1 MKYSIHLNVY
11 DGPLDLLCDMISKQ
25 KIDIKDI
32 SIIEITK
39 QYLAYINMLE
49 AMDLEV
55 TSDFITMATKLL
67 EIKSKYLLFSQRE
80 LDEEEDPRLEL
91 MEQLK
96 EYKKYKKASEV
107 LKDSVDYL
115 NQPYYRN
122 REEII
127 IDDKVDLNEI
137 SIESIKSIL
146 PYIFKVKN
154 IEEENE
160 TKKDER
166 LNKIVRGKIISV
178 EEKIEYIQN
187 ILTTAD
193 KISFNNIIKDNTKD
207 EVIATFLS
215 LLELIKSK
223 EIVVVQE
230 NFFEDIIIK
239 KQLRWH
245 EDIQKGL
252 MIIGDRMLLIMFAY
266 GEPISVKE
274 LNYAINEELSPKE
287 IEYMLNLLKDEYEE
301 QNRGIQII
309 KLEDRYQMCTNK
321 DYTPYIKKVLE
332 PKRKKTL
339 SQATLETLTI
349 IAYKQPITKVE
360 IENIRGVKCD
370 KVLQTLL
377 ENSLIR
383 EAGRLNKIG
392 KPIIYKT
399 TDEFLKLLNIEKLED
414 LPPIEEF
421 EENIKM
427 K

>member
-178 EEKIEYIQN
+178 EERIEYIQN

-239 KQLRWH
+239 K
-245 EDIQKGL
+245 
-252 MIIGDRMLLIMFAY
+252 
-266 GEPISVKE
+266 
-274 LNYAINEELSPKE
+274 N
-287 IEYMLNLLKDEYEE
+287 
-301 QNRGIQII
+301 
-309 KLEDRYQMCTNK
+309 
-321 DYTPYIKKVLE
+321 
-332 PKRKKTL
+332 
-339 SQATLETLTI
+339 
-349 IAYKQPITKVE
+349 
-360 IENIRGVKCD
+360 
-370 KVLQTLL
+370 L
-377 ENSLIR
+377 EN
-383 EAGRLNKIG
+383 
-392 KPIIYKT
+392 
-399 TDEFLKLLNIEKLED
+399 
-414 LPPIEEF
+414 
-421 EENIKM
+421 
-427 K
+427 

>member
-223 EIVVVQE
+223 EIVVVQ
-230 NFFEDIIIK
+230 
-239 KQLRWH
+239 
-245 EDIQKGL
+245 
-252 MIIGDRMLLIMFAY
+252 
-266 GEPISVKE
+266 
-274 LNYAINEELSPKE
+274 
-287 IEYMLNLLKDEYEE
+287 
-301 QNRGIQII
+301 
-309 KLEDRYQMCTNK
+309 
-321 DYTPYIKKVLE
+321 
-332 PKRKKTL
+332 
-339 SQATLETLTI
+339 
-349 IAYKQPITKVE
+349 
-360 IENIRGVKCD
+360 
-370 KVLQTLL
+370 
-377 ENSLIR
+377 
-383 EAGRLNKIG
+383 
-392 KPIIYKT
+392 
-399 TDEFLKLLNIEKLED
+399 
-414 LPPIEEF
+414 
-421 EENIKM
+421 
-427 K
+427 

>member
-193 KISFNNIIKDNTKD
+193 KIWT
-207 EVIATFLS
+207 
-215 LLELIKSK
+215 
-223 EIVVVQE
+223 
-230 NFFEDIIIK
+230 
-239 KQLRWH
+239 
-245 EDIQKGL
+245 G
-252 MIIGDRMLLIMFAY
+252 
-266 GEPISVKE
+266 
-274 LNYAINEELSPKE
+274 SP
-287 IEYMLNLLKDEYEE
+287 
-301 QNRGIQII
+301 RS
-309 KLEDRYQMCTNK
+309 R
-321 DYTPYIKKVLE
+321 
-332 PKRKKTL
+332 
-339 SQATLETLTI
+339 S
-349 IAYKQPITKVE
+349 
-360 IENIRGVKCD
+360 
-370 KVLQTLL
+370 
-377 ENSLIR
+377 
-383 EAGRLNKIG
+383 
-392 KPIIYKT
+392 
-399 TDEFLKLLNIEKLED
+399 
-414 LPPIEEF
+414 
-421 EENIKM
+421 
-427 K
+427 

>member
-122 REEII
+122 REQII

-239 KQLRWH
+239 K
-245 EDIQKGL
+245 
-252 MIIGDRMLLIMFAY
+252 
-266 GEPISVKE
+266 
-274 LNYAINEELSPKE
+274 N
-287 IEYMLNLLKDEYEE
+287 
-301 QNRGIQII
+301 
-309 KLEDRYQMCTNK
+309 
-321 DYTPYIKKVLE
+321 
-332 PKRKKTL
+332 
-339 SQATLETLTI
+339 
-349 IAYKQPITKVE
+349 
-360 IENIRGVKCD
+360 
-370 KVLQTLL
+370 L
-377 ENSLIR
+377 EN
-383 EAGRLNKIG
+383 
-392 KPIIYKT
+392 
-399 TDEFLKLLNIEKLED
+399 
-414 LPPIEEF
+414 
-421 EENIKM
+421 
-427 K
+427 

>member
-137 SIESIKSIL
+137 SIDSIKSIL

-215 LLELIKSK
+215 LLELIKAK

-239 KQLRWH
+239 K
-245 EDIQKGL
+245 
-252 MIIGDRMLLIMFAY
+252 
-266 GEPISVKE
+266 
-274 LNYAINEELSPKE
+274 N
-287 IEYMLNLLKDEYEE
+287 
-301 QNRGIQII
+301 
-309 KLEDRYQMCTNK
+309 
-321 DYTPYIKKVLE
+321 
-332 PKRKKTL
+332 
-339 SQATLETLTI
+339 
-349 IAYKQPITKVE
+349 
-360 IENIRGVKCD
+360 
-370 KVLQTLL
+370 L
-377 ENSLIR
+377 EN
-383 EAGRLNKIG
+383 
-392 KPIIYKT
+392 
-399 TDEFLKLLNIEKLED
+399 
-414 LPPIEEF
+414 
-421 EENIKM
+421 
-427 K
+427 

>member
-67 EIKSKYLLFSQRE
+67 AIKSKYLLFSQRE

-239 KQLRWH
+239 K
-245 EDIQKGL
+245 
-252 MIIGDRMLLIMFAY
+252 
-266 GEPISVKE
+266 
-274 LNYAINEELSPKE
+274 N
-287 IEYMLNLLKDEYEE
+287 
-301 QNRGIQII
+301 
-309 KLEDRYQMCTNK
+309 
-321 DYTPYIKKVLE
+321 
-332 PKRKKTL
+332 
-339 SQATLETLTI
+339 
-349 IAYKQPITKVE
+349 
-360 IENIRGVKCD
+360 
-370 KVLQTLL
+370 L
-377 ENSLIR
+377 EN
-383 EAGRLNKIG
+383 
-392 KPIIYKT
+392 
-399 TDEFLKLLNIEKLED
+399 
-414 LPPIEEF
+414 
-421 EENIKM
+421 
-427 K
+427 

>member
-49 AMDLEV
+49 SMDLEV

-80 LDEEEDPRLEL
+80 LDEDEDPRLEL

-107 LKDSVDYL
+107 LKDNVDYL
-115 NQPYYRN
+115 NQPYFRT

-127 IDDKVDLNEI
+127 IDDKIDLSEI

-154 IEEENE
+154 IEEEK

-166 LNKIVRGKIISV
+166 LNKIVRGKIVSV
-178 EEKIEYIQN
+178 EEKIEYIEN
-187 ILTTAD
+187 ILKTTD
-193 KISFNNIIKDNTKD
+193 NISFNKIIQNNTKD

-215 LLELIKSK
+215 LLELMKAK
-223 EIVVVQE
+223 RIVVVQE

-239 KQLRWH
+239 K
-245 EDIQKGL
+245 
-252 MIIGDRMLLIMFAY
+252 
-266 GEPISVKE
+266 
-274 LNYAINEELSPKE
+274 N
-287 IEYMLNLLKDEYEE
+287 
-301 QNRGIQII
+301 
-309 KLEDRYQMCTNK
+309 
-321 DYTPYIKKVLE
+321 
-332 PKRKKTL
+332 
-339 SQATLETLTI
+339 
-349 IAYKQPITKVE
+349 
-360 IENIRGVKCD
+360 
-370 KVLQTLL
+370 L
-377 ENSLIR
+377 EN
-383 EAGRLNKIG
+383 
-392 KPIIYKT
+392 
-399 TDEFLKLLNIEKLED
+399 
-414 LPPIEEF
+414 
-421 EENIKM
+421 
-427 K
+427 

>member
-39 QYLAYINMLE
+39 QYLAYLNMLE
-49 AMDLEV
+49 EMDLEV

-107 LKDSVDYL
+107 LKDNVDYL
-115 NQPYYRN
+115 NQPYYRT

-127 IDDKVDLNEI
+127 IDDKMDLSEI

-154 IEEENE
+154 IKDEE

-178 EEKIEYIQN
+178 EEKIQYIENILMTINRVSFNKIIQN
-187 ILTTAD
+187 
-193 KISFNNIIKDNTKD
+193 NTKE

-215 LLELIKSK
+215 LLELMKSK
-223 EIVVVQE
+223 RIVVIQE

-239 KQLRWH
+239 K
-245 EDIQKGL
+245 
-252 MIIGDRMLLIMFAY
+252 
-266 GEPISVKE
+266 
-274 LNYAINEELSPKE
+274 N
-287 IEYMLNLLKDEYEE
+287 
-301 QNRGIQII
+301 
-309 KLEDRYQMCTNK
+309 
-321 DYTPYIKKVLE
+321 
-332 PKRKKTL
+332 
-339 SQATLETLTI
+339 
-349 IAYKQPITKVE
+349 
-360 IENIRGVKCD
+360 
-370 KVLQTLL
+370 L
-377 ENSLIR
+377 EN
-383 EAGRLNKIG
+383 
-392 KPIIYKT
+392 
-399 TDEFLKLLNIEKLED
+399 
-414 LPPIEEF
+414 
-421 EENIKM
+421 
-427 K
+427 

>member
-1 MKYSIHLNVY
+1 
-11 DGPLDLLCDMISKQ
+11 MISKQ

-154 IEEENE
+154 IEEENK

-239 KQLRWH
+239 K
-245 EDIQKGL
+245 
-252 MIIGDRMLLIMFAY
+252 
-266 GEPISVKE
+266 
-274 LNYAINEELSPKE
+274 N
-287 IEYMLNLLKDEYEE
+287 
-301 QNRGIQII
+301 
-309 KLEDRYQMCTNK
+309 
-321 DYTPYIKKVLE
+321 
-332 PKRKKTL
+332 
-339 SQATLETLTI
+339 
-349 IAYKQPITKVE
+349 
-360 IENIRGVKCD
+360 
-370 KVLQTLL
+370 L
-377 ENSLIR
+377 EN
-383 EAGRLNKIG
+383 
-392 KPIIYKT
+392 
-399 TDEFLKLLNIEKLED
+399 
-414 LPPIEEF
+414 
-421 EENIKM
+421 
-427 K
+427 

>member
-193 KISFNNIIKDNTKD
+193 KISFNNIIKDNTND

-239 KQLRWH
+239 K
-245 EDIQKGL
+245 
-252 MIIGDRMLLIMFAY
+252 
-266 GEPISVKE
+266 
-274 LNYAINEELSPKE
+274 N
-287 IEYMLNLLKDEYEE
+287 
-301 QNRGIQII
+301 
-309 KLEDRYQMCTNK
+309 
-321 DYTPYIKKVLE
+321 
-332 PKRKKTL
+332 
-339 SQATLETLTI
+339 
-349 IAYKQPITKVE
+349 
-360 IENIRGVKCD
+360 
-370 KVLQTLL
+370 L
-377 ENSLIR
+377 EN
-383 EAGRLNKIG
+383 
-392 KPIIYKT
+392 
-399 TDEFLKLLNIEKLED
+399 
-414 LPPIEEF
+414 
-421 EENIKM
+421 
-427 K
+427 

>member
-11 DGPLDLLCDMISKQ
+11 DGPLDFLCDMISKQ

-154 IEEENE
+154 VEEENE

-187 ILTTAD
+187 ILTTTD

-239 KQLRWH
+239 K
-245 EDIQKGL
+245 
-252 MIIGDRMLLIMFAY
+252 
-266 GEPISVKE
+266 
-274 LNYAINEELSPKE
+274 N
-287 IEYMLNLLKDEYEE
+287 
-301 QNRGIQII
+301 
-309 KLEDRYQMCTNK
+309 
-321 DYTPYIKKVLE
+321 
-332 PKRKKTL
+332 
-339 SQATLETLTI
+339 
-349 IAYKQPITKVE
+349 
-360 IENIRGVKCD
+360 
-370 KVLQTLL
+370 L
-377 ENSLIR
+377 EN
-383 EAGRLNKIG
+383 
-392 KPIIYKT
+392 
-399 TDEFLKLLNIEKLED
+399 
-414 LPPIEEF
+414 
-421 EENIKM
+421 
-427 K
+427 

>member
-215 LLELIKSK
+215 LLELMKSK
-223 EIVVVQE
+223 KIVVVQE

-239 KQLRWH
+239 K
-245 EDIQKGL
+245 
-252 MIIGDRMLLIMFAY
+252 
-266 GEPISVKE
+266 
-274 LNYAINEELSPKE
+274 N
-287 IEYMLNLLKDEYEE
+287 
-301 QNRGIQII
+301 
-309 KLEDRYQMCTNK
+309 
-321 DYTPYIKKVLE
+321 
-332 PKRKKTL
+332 
-339 SQATLETLTI
+339 
-349 IAYKQPITKVE
+349 
-360 IENIRGVKCD
+360 
-370 KVLQTLL
+370 L
-377 ENSLIR
+377 EN
-383 EAGRLNKIG
+383 
-392 KPIIYKT
+392 
-399 TDEFLKLLNIEKLED
+399 
-414 LPPIEEF
+414 
-421 EENIKM
+421 
-427 K
+427 

>member
-1 MKYSIHLNVY
+1 MKYSIDLNVY

-239 KQLRWH
+239 K
-245 EDIQKGL
+245 
-252 MIIGDRMLLIMFAY
+252 
-266 GEPISVKE
+266 
-274 LNYAINEELSPKE
+274 N
-287 IEYMLNLLKDEYEE
+287 
-301 QNRGIQII
+301 
-309 KLEDRYQMCTNK
+309 
-321 DYTPYIKKVLE
+321 
-332 PKRKKTL
+332 
-339 SQATLETLTI
+339 
-349 IAYKQPITKVE
+349 
-360 IENIRGVKCD
+360 
-370 KVLQTLL
+370 L
-377 ENSLIR
+377 EN
-383 EAGRLNKIG
+383 
-392 KPIIYKT
+392 
-399 TDEFLKLLNIEKLED
+399 
-414 LPPIEEF
+414 
-421 EENIKM
+421 
-427 K
+427 

>member
-80 LDEEEDPRLEL
+80 LDEEDPRLEL

-223 EIVVVQE
+223 EFVVVQE

-239 KQLRWH
+239 K
-245 EDIQKGL
+245 
-252 MIIGDRMLLIMFAY
+252 
-266 GEPISVKE
+266 
-274 LNYAINEELSPKE
+274 N
-287 IEYMLNLLKDEYEE
+287 
-301 QNRGIQII
+301 
-309 KLEDRYQMCTNK
+309 
-321 DYTPYIKKVLE
+321 
-332 PKRKKTL
+332 
-339 SQATLETLTI
+339 
-349 IAYKQPITKVE
+349 
-360 IENIRGVKCD
+360 
-370 KVLQTLL
+370 L
-377 ENSLIR
+377 EN
-383 EAGRLNKIG
+383 
-392 KPIIYKT
+392 
-399 TDEFLKLLNIEKLED
+399 
-414 LPPIEEF
+414 
-421 EENIKM
+421 
-427 K
+427 

>member
-49 AMDLEV
+49 SMDLEV

-67 EIKSKYLLFSQRE
+67 EIKSKYLLFSQRD

-239 KQLRWH
+239 K
-245 EDIQKGL
+245 
-252 MIIGDRMLLIMFAY
+252 
-266 GEPISVKE
+266 
-274 LNYAINEELSPKE
+274 N
-287 IEYMLNLLKDEYEE
+287 
-301 QNRGIQII
+301 
-309 KLEDRYQMCTNK
+309 
-321 DYTPYIKKVLE
+321 
-332 PKRKKTL
+332 
-339 SQATLETLTI
+339 
-349 IAYKQPITKVE
+349 
-360 IENIRGVKCD
+360 
-370 KVLQTLL
+370 L
-377 ENSLIR
+377 EN
-383 EAGRLNKIG
+383 
-392 KPIIYKT
+392 
-399 TDEFLKLLNIEKLED
+399 
-414 LPPIEEF
+414 
-421 EENIKM
+421 
-427 K
+427 

>member
-146 PYIFKVKN
+146 PYVFKVKN

-239 KQLRWH
+239 K
-245 EDIQKGL
+245 
-252 MIIGDRMLLIMFAY
+252 
-266 GEPISVKE
+266 
-274 LNYAINEELSPKE
+274 N
-287 IEYMLNLLKDEYEE
+287 
-301 QNRGIQII
+301 
-309 KLEDRYQMCTNK
+309 
-321 DYTPYIKKVLE
+321 
-332 PKRKKTL
+332 
-339 SQATLETLTI
+339 
-349 IAYKQPITKVE
+349 
-360 IENIRGVKCD
+360 
-370 KVLQTLL
+370 L
-377 ENSLIR
+377 EN
-383 EAGRLNKIG
+383 
-392 KPIIYKT
+392 
-399 TDEFLKLLNIEKLED
+399 
-414 LPPIEEF
+414 
-421 EENIKM
+421 
-427 K
+427 

>member
-107 LKDSVDYL
+107 LKENLDYL

-154 IEEENE
+154 VKEENE

-178 EEKIEYIQN
+178 EEKIEYIEN
-187 ILTTAD
+187 ILLNND
-193 KISFNNIIKDNTKD
+193 KISFNKIIENNSKD

-223 EIVVVQE
+223 KIVVVQE

-239 KQLRWH
+239 K
-245 EDIQKGL
+245 
-252 MIIGDRMLLIMFAY
+252 
-266 GEPISVKE
+266 
-274 LNYAINEELSPKE
+274 N
-287 IEYMLNLLKDEYEE
+287 
-301 QNRGIQII
+301 
-309 KLEDRYQMCTNK
+309 
-321 DYTPYIKKVLE
+321 
-332 PKRKKTL
+332 
-339 SQATLETLTI
+339 
-349 IAYKQPITKVE
+349 
-360 IENIRGVKCD
+360 
-370 KVLQTLL
+370 L
-377 ENSLIR
+377 EN
-383 EAGRLNKIG
+383 
-392 KPIIYKT
+392 
-399 TDEFLKLLNIEKLED
+399 
-414 LPPIEEF
+414 
-421 EENIKM
+421 
-427 K
+427 

>member
-107 LKDSVDYL
+107 IKDSVDYL

-239 KQLRWH
+239 K
-245 EDIQKGL
+245 
-252 MIIGDRMLLIMFAY
+252 
-266 GEPISVKE
+266 
-274 LNYAINEELSPKE
+274 N
-287 IEYMLNLLKDEYEE
+287 
-301 QNRGIQII
+301 
-309 KLEDRYQMCTNK
+309 
-321 DYTPYIKKVLE
+321 
-332 PKRKKTL
+332 
-339 SQATLETLTI
+339 
-349 IAYKQPITKVE
+349 
-360 IENIRGVKCD
+360 
-370 KVLQTLL
+370 L
-377 ENSLIR
+377 EN
-383 EAGRLNKIG
+383 
-392 KPIIYKT
+392 
-399 TDEFLKLLNIEKLED
+399 
-414 LPPIEEF
+414 
-421 EENIKM
+421 
-427 K
+427 

>member
-154 IEEENE
+154 VEEENE

-187 ILTTAD
+187 ILTTTD

-215 LLELIKSK
+215 LLELIKAK

-239 KQLRWH
+239 K
-245 EDIQKGL
+245 
-252 MIIGDRMLLIMFAY
+252 
-266 GEPISVKE
+266 
-274 LNYAINEELSPKE
+274 N
-287 IEYMLNLLKDEYEE
+287 
-301 QNRGIQII
+301 
-309 KLEDRYQMCTNK
+309 
-321 DYTPYIKKVLE
+321 
-332 PKRKKTL
+332 
-339 SQATLETLTI
+339 
-349 IAYKQPITKVE
+349 
-360 IENIRGVKCD
+360 
-370 KVLQTLL
+370 L
-377 ENSLIR
+377 EN
-383 EAGRLNKIG
+383 
-392 KPIIYKT
+392 
-399 TDEFLKLLNIEKLED
+399 
-414 LPPIEEF
+414 
-421 EENIKM
+421 
-427 K
+427 

>member
-137 SIESIKSIL
+137 SIDSIKSIL

-193 KISFNNIIKDNTKD
+193 KISFNNII
-207 EVIATFLS
+207 
-215 LLELIKSK
+215 ELIKSK

-239 KQLRWH
+239 K
-245 EDIQKGL
+245 
-252 MIIGDRMLLIMFAY
+252 
-266 GEPISVKE
+266 
-274 LNYAINEELSPKE
+274 N
-287 IEYMLNLLKDEYEE
+287 
-301 QNRGIQII
+301 
-309 KLEDRYQMCTNK
+309 
-321 DYTPYIKKVLE
+321 
-332 PKRKKTL
+332 
-339 SQATLETLTI
+339 
-349 IAYKQPITKVE
+349 
-360 IENIRGVKCD
+360 
-370 KVLQTLL
+370 L
-377 ENSLIR
+377 EN
-383 EAGRLNKIG
+383 
-392 KPIIYKT
+392 
-399 TDEFLKLLNIEKLED
+399 
-414 LPPIEEF
+414 
-421 EENIKM
+421 
-427 K
+427 

>member
-1 MKYSIHLNVY
+1 
-11 DGPLDLLCDMISKQ
+11 
-25 KIDIKDI
+25 
-32 SIIEITK
+32 
-39 QYLAYINMLE
+39 
-49 AMDLEV
+49 MDLEV

-91 MEQLK
+91 MEQIK

-137 SIESIKSIL
+137 SIDSIKSIL

-215 LLELIKSK
+215 LLELIKAK

-239 KQLRWH
+239 K
-245 EDIQKGL
+245 
-252 MIIGDRMLLIMFAY
+252 
-266 GEPISVKE
+266 
-274 LNYAINEELSPKE
+274 N
-287 IEYMLNLLKDEYEE
+287 
-301 QNRGIQII
+301 
-309 KLEDRYQMCTNK
+309 
-321 DYTPYIKKVLE
+321 
-332 PKRKKTL
+332 
-339 SQATLETLTI
+339 
-349 IAYKQPITKVE
+349 
-360 IENIRGVKCD
+360 
-370 KVLQTLL
+370 L
-377 ENSLIR
+377 EN
-383 EAGRLNKIG
+383 
-392 KPIIYKT
+392 
-399 TDEFLKLLNIEKLED
+399 
-414 LPPIEEF
+414 
-421 EENIKM
+421 
-427 K
+427 

>member
-122 REEII
+122 REEIF

-187 ILTTAD
+187 
-193 KISFNNIIKDNTKD
+193 KNIS
-207 EVIATFLS
+207 E
-215 LLELIKSK
+215 
-223 EIVVVQE
+223 
-230 NFFEDIIIK
+230 
-239 KQLRWH
+239 
-245 EDIQKGL
+245 
-252 MIIGDRMLLIMFAY
+252 
-266 GEPISVKE
+266 
-274 LNYAINEELSPKE
+274 
-287 IEYMLNLLKDEYEE
+287 
-301 QNRGIQII
+301 
-309 KLEDRYQMCTNK
+309 
-321 DYTPYIKKVLE
+321 
-332 PKRKKTL
+332 
-339 SQATLETLTI
+339 
-349 IAYKQPITKVE
+349 
-360 IENIRGVKCD
+360 
-370 KVLQTLL
+370 
-377 ENSLIR
+377 
-383 EAGRLNKIG
+383 
-392 KPIIYKT
+392 
-399 TDEFLKLLNIEKLED
+399 
-414 LPPIEEF
+414 
-421 EENIKM
+421 
-427 K
+427 

>member
-1 MKYSIHLNVY
+1 
-11 DGPLDLLCDMISKQ
+11 
-25 KIDIKDI
+25 
-32 SIIEITK
+32 
-39 QYLAYINMLE
+39 
-49 AMDLEV
+49 
-55 TSDFITMATKLL
+55 
-67 EIKSKYLLFSQRE
+67 
-80 LDEEEDPRLEL
+80 

-137 SIESIKSIL
+137 SIDSIKSIL

-215 LLELIKSK
+215 LLELIKAK

-239 KQLRWH
+239 K
-245 EDIQKGL
+245 
-252 MIIGDRMLLIMFAY
+252 
-266 GEPISVKE
+266 
-274 LNYAINEELSPKE
+274 N
-287 IEYMLNLLKDEYEE
+287 
-301 QNRGIQII
+301 
-309 KLEDRYQMCTNK
+309 
-321 DYTPYIKKVLE
+321 
-332 PKRKKTL
+332 
-339 SQATLETLTI
+339 
-349 IAYKQPITKVE
+349 
-360 IENIRGVKCD
+360 
-370 KVLQTLL
+370 L
-377 ENSLIR
+377 EN
-383 EAGRLNKIG
+383 
-392 KPIIYKT
+392 
-399 TDEFLKLLNIEKLED
+399 
-414 LPPIEEF
+414 
-421 EENIKM
+421 
-427 K
+427 

>member
-127 IDDKVDLNEI
+127 RDDKVDLNEI
-137 SIESIKSIL
+137 SIDSIKSIL

-215 LLELIKSK
+215 LLELIKAK

-239 KQLRWH
+239 K
-245 EDIQKGL
+245 
-252 MIIGDRMLLIMFAY
+252 
-266 GEPISVKE
+266 
-274 LNYAINEELSPKE
+274 N
-287 IEYMLNLLKDEYEE
+287 
-301 QNRGIQII
+301 
-309 KLEDRYQMCTNK
+309 
-321 DYTPYIKKVLE
+321 
-332 PKRKKTL
+332 
-339 SQATLETLTI
+339 
-349 IAYKQPITKVE
+349 
-360 IENIRGVKCD
+360 
-370 KVLQTLL
+370 L
-377 ENSLIR
+377 EN
-383 EAGRLNKIG
+383 
-392 KPIIYKT
+392 
-399 TDEFLKLLNIEKLED
+399 
-414 LPPIEEF
+414 
-421 EENIKM
+421 
-427 K
+427 

>member
-137 SIESIKSIL
+137 SIDSIKSIL

-215 LLELIKSK
+215 LLELIKAK

-230 NFFEDIIIK
+230 NFFEDII
-239 KQLRWH
+239 
-245 EDIQKGL
+245 
-252 MIIGDRMLLIMFAY
+252 
-266 GEPISVKE
+266 
-274 LNYAINEELSPKE
+274 N
-287 IEYMLNLLKDEYEE
+287 
-301 QNRGIQII
+301 
-309 KLEDRYQMCTNK
+309 
-321 DYTPYIKKVLE
+321 
-332 PKRKKTL
+332 
-339 SQATLETLTI
+339 
-349 IAYKQPITKVE
+349 
-360 IENIRGVKCD
+360 
-370 KVLQTLL
+370 L
-377 ENSLIR
+377 EN
-383 EAGRLNKIG
+383 
-392 KPIIYKT
+392 
-399 TDEFLKLLNIEKLED
+399 
-414 LPPIEEF
+414 
-421 EENIKM
+421 
-427 K
+427 

>member
-193 KISFNNIIKDNTKD
+193 EISFNNIIKDNTKD

-215 LLELIKSK
+215 LLELIKAK

-239 KQLRWH
+239 K
-245 EDIQKGL
+245 
-252 MIIGDRMLLIMFAY
+252 
-266 GEPISVKE
+266 
-274 LNYAINEELSPKE
+274 N
-287 IEYMLNLLKDEYEE
+287 
-301 QNRGIQII
+301 
-309 KLEDRYQMCTNK
+309 
-321 DYTPYIKKVLE
+321 
-332 PKRKKTL
+332 
-339 SQATLETLTI
+339 
-349 IAYKQPITKVE
+349 
-360 IENIRGVKCD
+360 
-370 KVLQTLL
+370 L
-377 ENSLIR
+377 EN
-383 EAGRLNKIG
+383 
-392 KPIIYKT
+392 
-399 TDEFLKLLNIEKLED
+399 
-414 LPPIEEF
+414 
-421 EENIKM
+421 
-427 K
+427 

>member
-1 MKYSIHLNVY
+1 MKYSIHLNLY

-137 SIESIKSIL
+137 SIDSIKSIL

-239 KQLRWH
+239 K
-245 EDIQKGL
+245 
-252 MIIGDRMLLIMFAY
+252 
-266 GEPISVKE
+266 
-274 LNYAINEELSPKE
+274 N
-287 IEYMLNLLKDEYEE
+287 
-301 QNRGIQII
+301 
-309 KLEDRYQMCTNK
+309 
-321 DYTPYIKKVLE
+321 
-332 PKRKKTL
+332 
-339 SQATLETLTI
+339 
-349 IAYKQPITKVE
+349 
-360 IENIRGVKCD
+360 
-370 KVLQTLL
+370 L
-377 ENSLIR
+377 EN
-383 EAGRLNKIG
+383 
-392 KPIIYKT
+392 
-399 TDEFLKLLNIEKLED
+399 
-414 LPPIEEF
+414 
-421 EENIKM
+421 
-427 K
+427 

>member
-1 MKYSIHLNVY
+1 
-11 DGPLDLLCDMISKQ
+11 
-25 KIDIKDI
+25 
-32 SIIEITK
+32 
-39 QYLAYINMLE
+39 MLE

-137 SIESIKSIL
+137 SIDSIKSIL

-215 LLELIKSK
+215 LLELIKAK

-239 KQLRWH
+239 K
-245 EDIQKGL
+245 
-252 MIIGDRMLLIMFAY
+252 
-266 GEPISVKE
+266 
-274 LNYAINEELSPKE
+274 N
-287 IEYMLNLLKDEYEE
+287 
-301 QNRGIQII
+301 
-309 KLEDRYQMCTNK
+309 
-321 DYTPYIKKVLE
+321 
-332 PKRKKTL
+332 
-339 SQATLETLTI
+339 
-349 IAYKQPITKVE
+349 
-360 IENIRGVKCD
+360 
-370 KVLQTLL
+370 L
-377 ENSLIR
+377 EN
-383 EAGRLNKIG
+383 
-392 KPIIYKT
+392 
-399 TDEFLKLLNIEKLED
+399 
-414 LPPIEEF
+414 
-421 EENIKM
+421 
-427 K
+427 

>member
-154 IEEENE
+154 VEEENE

-187 ILTTAD
+187 ILTTTD

-239 KQLRWH
+239 K
-245 EDIQKGL
+245 
-252 MIIGDRMLLIMFAY
+252 
-266 GEPISVKE
+266 
-274 LNYAINEELSPKE
+274 N
-287 IEYMLNLLKDEYEE
+287 
-301 QNRGIQII
+301 
-309 KLEDRYQMCTNK
+309 
-321 DYTPYIKKVLE
+321 
-332 PKRKKTL
+332 
-339 SQATLETLTI
+339 
-349 IAYKQPITKVE
+349 
-360 IENIRGVKCD
+360 
-370 KVLQTLL
+370 L
-377 ENSLIR
+377 EN
-383 EAGRLNKIG
+383 
-392 KPIIYKT
+392 
-399 TDEFLKLLNIEKLED
+399 
-414 LPPIEEF
+414 
-421 EENIKM
+421 
-427 K
+427 